1 GSTRDRLSMGNVRV
15 LLGGVVVFTTATTVA
30 VMLLW
35 GSGWAVVA
43 VTIGLLVALVVATY
57 ILLKSI
63 QTALQRLSGIANRQS
78 TMQQSQLELQS
89 VVKSQKT
96 VDNSE
101 GQVALSLEARKA
113 IEDLQLASR
122 SLTVPQ
128 AHFEQL
134 LRTISANTVRT
145 ETALDQATELLLS
158 ELQKSKIGDQES
170 TTPR

>member
-1 GSTRDRLSMGNVRV
+1 MGNVRV
-15 LLGGVVVFTTATTVA
+15 LLGGVVLFAAAITVA

-43 VTIGLLVALVVATY
+43 GSIGLLVALTVATY
-57 ILLKSI
+57 VLLKSI
-63 QTALQRLSGIANRQS
+63 QTALQRLSGIANRQA
-78 TMQQSQLELQS
+78 TMQQRQLELHS
-89 VVKSQKT
+89 AVRNQKT

-101 GQVALSLEARKA
+101 GQVALTLEARRA

-145 ETALDQATELLLS
+145 ETALDQATELLLK
-158 ELQKSKIGDQES
+158 ELQKNRIGEQDN
-170 TTPR
+170 TIRR

>member
-1 GSTRDRLSMGNVRV
+1 MGNVRV
-15 LLGGVVVFTTATTVA
+15 LLGGVVVFAAAITVA

-43 VTIGLLVALVVATY
+43 GTIGLLATLVVATY

-63 QTALQRLSGIANRQS
+63 QTALQRLSGIANRQA
-78 TMQQSQLELQS
+78 TMQQTQLELHS
-89 VVKSQKT
+89 VVKSQRT
-96 VDNSE
+96 VANAE
-101 GQVALSLEARKA
+101 GQVALSLEARRA

-145 ETALDQATELLLS
+145 ETALDQATEVLLD
-158 ELQKSKIGDQES
+158 ELRRSRTYERNDADIQQEQ
-170 TTPR
+170 P

>member
-1 GSTRDRLSMGNVRV
+1 MRNVRV
-15 LLGGVVVFTTATTVA
+15 LLGGVVVFVAAITIA

-43 VTIGLLVALVVATY
+43 GTIGLLVALVVATY

-63 QTALQRLSGIANRQS
+63 QTALQRLSGIANRQA
-78 TMQQSQLELQS
+78 TMQQSQLELHS
-89 VVKSQKT
+89 VVKSQKII
-96 VDNSE
+96 DSSE
-101 GQVALSLEARKA
+101 GQVALSLDARRA

-134 LRTISANTVRT
+134 LRTISANTVRN
-145 ETALDQATELLLS
+145 ETALDQATEVLLN
-158 ELQKSKIGDQES
+158 ELRRSRSGEHNGTDNQKEQSRCQ
-170 TTPR
+170 

>member
-1 GSTRDRLSMGNVRV
+1 MGNARV
-15 LLGGVVVFTTATTVA
+15 LLGGVVVFAAAITVA
-30 VMLLW
+30 AMLFW

-43 VTIGLLVALVVATY
+43 GTIGLLVALVVATY

-63 QTALQRLSGIANRQS
+63 QTALQRLSGIANRQT
-78 TMQQSQLELQS
+78 TMQQALLELSS
-89 VVKSQKT
+89 VVKSQKS
-96 VDNSE
+96 VGNAE
-101 GQVALSLEARKA
+101 GQVELSFEARRA

-158 ELQKSKIGDQES
+158 ELQKSQIAAQDS
-170 TTPR
+170 TTNR

>member
-1 GSTRDRLSMGNVRV
+1 MGNVRV
-15 LLGGVVVFTTATTVA
+15 LLGSVVVFVA
-30 VMLLW
+30 AVTIGVMLLW

-43 VTIGLLVALVVATY
+43 GTVGLLVALVVTTY

-63 QTALQRLSGIANRQS
+63 QTALQRLSGIANRQA
-78 TMQQSQLELQS
+78 TMRQTQLELHS
-89 VVKSQKT
+89 VVKSQNT
-96 VDNSE
+96 VGNPE
-101 GQVALSLEARKA
+101 GQIALSLEARRA

-158 ELQKSKIGDQES
+158 ELQKSHIGEQGS
-170 TTPR
+170 TTTS

>member
-1 GSTRDRLSMGNVRV
+1 MRNVRV
-15 LLGGVVVFTTATTVA
+15 LLGGVAVFATAITVS

-43 VTIGLLVALVVATY
+43 GTIGVLATLLVATY
-57 ILLKSI
+57 IVLKSI

-78 TMQQSQLELQS
+78 TMQQTQLELHS
-89 VVKSQKT
+89 VVKSQNSL
-96 VDNSE
+96 DNPE
-101 GQVALSLEARKA
+101 GQVALSLEARRA

-145 ETALDQATELLLS
+145 ETALDQATEALLNELRESRTS
-158 ELQKSKIGDQES
+158 ENNRADIQQEQS
-170 TTPR
+170 R

>member
-1 GSTRDRLSMGNVRV
+1 MRNVRV
-15 LLGGVVVFTTATTVA
+15 LLGSVVVFATAITVA
-30 VMLLW
+30 VMLVW

-43 VTIGLLVALVVATY
+43 GTIGLLGALVAATY

-63 QTALQRLSGIANRQS
+63 QTALQRLSGIANRQA
-78 TMQQSQLELQS
+78 TMQQTQLELSS
-89 VVKSQKT
+89 VVKSQKS
-96 VDNSE
+96 VGNAE
-101 GQVALSLEARKA
+101 GQVALSLEARRA

-158 ELQKSKIGDQES
+158 ELQKSHIGEQGS
-170 TTPR
+170 TTTS

>member
-1 GSTRDRLSMGNVRV
+1 MGNVRV
-15 LLGGVVVFTTATTVA
+15 LLGSVVVFVA
-30 VMLLW
+30 AVTIGVMLLW

-43 VTIGLLVALVVATY
+43 GTVGLLVALVVTTY

-63 QTALQRLSGIANRQS
+63 QTALQRLSGIANRQAA
-78 TMQQSQLELQS
+78 MQQTQLELHS

-96 VDNSE
+96 AASSE
-101 GQVALSLEARKA
+101 GQVALSLEARRA

-134 LRTISANTVRT
+134 LRTISANTIRT

-158 ELQKSKIGDQES
+158 ELQKSHIGEQDS